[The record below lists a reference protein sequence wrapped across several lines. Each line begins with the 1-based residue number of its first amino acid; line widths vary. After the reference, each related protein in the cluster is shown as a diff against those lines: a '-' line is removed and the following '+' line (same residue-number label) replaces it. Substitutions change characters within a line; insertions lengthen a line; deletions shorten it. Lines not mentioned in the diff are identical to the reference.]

1 MVITGGGEGIMGA
14 AQRGAGRDNSFGL
27 NIRLPFEQEPN
38 IEIAGDRKLI
48 NFKYFFTRK
57 LCFIKESDAIV
68 LFPGGFG
75 THDEGFEAL
84 TLMQTGKSQP
94 KPLVFVDRPRGN
106 YWKTWWRFV
115 EDQLLDEALIS
126 KEDLALFKVT
136 DDVEEACA
144 EITQFY
150 SNYHSFRY
158 VKDAIVVRVKYPVT
172 DNLLRTLNARFSDI
186 CLNGGQFQ
194 RVRPAAR
201 RGERA
206 RVEGPAPHRL
216 PVQPHQFR
224 PAAVLDRRDQPA
236 LAVDRRSGSQATTIR
251 GRASR
256 LCQQTTSALAGSSGW
271 AESASLLSRRGLP
284 GDEPAVVDAADLPR
298 RNPQQEQ
305 HRHPPIHQRGPHDAI
320 GVPPPPAGDQSRTDK
335 REPPRAPQSPRE
347 RNVFHDRNLGEPAQR
362 LEHLPP
368 DENALVAVRQ
378 PQPARPAAG
387 HPRDEL
393 AQTTAANRCADQT
406 PRPPPRRR

>member
-1 MVITGGGEGIMGA
+1 MSSSNQDQTLIQQLIQQHGGFDSADLVEDIIETALRLIDDKANRLDMKVLTSTLKELRYASKIFAPFRGRRKVTVFGSARTKPELAEYQQAVAFGKAIVQHGFMVITGGGEGIMGA

-27 NIRLPFEQEPN
+27 NIRLPFEQDPN
-38 IEIAGDRKLI
+38 VEIAGDRKLI

-136 DDVEEACA
+136 DDVEEACD

-158 VKDAIVVRVKYPVT
+158 VKEATIVRVNHPVT
-172 DNLLRTLNARFSDI
+172 DNLLRALNTRFSDI
-186 CLNGGQFQ
+186 CLDGGKFS
-194 RVRPAAR
+194 AT
-201 RGERA
+201 
-206 RVEGPAPHRL
+206 APLPEEENEPELKDLHRIVFPFNRTNFGRL
-216 PVQPHQFR
+216 
-224 PAAVLDRRDQPA
+224 
-236 LAVDRRSGSQATTIR
+236 RSLI
-251 GRASR
+251 
-256 LCQQTTSALAGSSGW
+256 
-271 AESASLLSRRGLP
+271 
-284 GDEPAVVDAADLPR
+284 
-298 RNPQQEQ
+298 
-305 HRHPPIHQRGPHDAI
+305 DAI
-320 GVPPPPAGDQSRTDK
+320 
-335 REPPRAPQSPRE
+335 
-347 RNVFHDRNLGEPAQR
+347 NH
-362 LEHLPP
+362 H
-368 DENALVAVRQ
+368 
-378 PQPARPAAG
+378 
-387 HPRDEL
+387 
-393 AQTTAANRCADQT
+393 
-406 PRPPPRRR
+406 

>member
-1 MVITGGGEGIMGA
+1 MSQSNKDQSLIQQLIQQHAASYESGDLVEDIIETALRLIDDKADRLDMKVITSTLKELRYSSKVFAPFRGRRKVTIFGSARTKPDAAEYQQAVAFGKAIVERGFMVITGGGEGIMGA

-115 EDQLLDEALIS
+115 EDQLLDEALVS

-158 VKDAIVVRVKYPVT
+158 VKDATIVRVKNPVT
-172 DNLLRTLNARFSDI
+172 DNLLRTLNARFADI
-186 CLNGGQFQ
+186 CVNGGQF
-194 RVRPAAR
+194 
-201 RGERA
+201 
-206 RVEGPAPHRL
+206 
-216 PVQPHQFR
+216 
-224 PAAVLDRRDQPA
+224 
-236 LAVDRRSGSQATTIR
+236 
-251 GRASR
+251 RASPPLPEEENEPELKDLHRIVFPFNRTNFGR
-256 LCQQTTSALAGSSGW
+256 LR
-271 AESASLLSRRGLP
+271 SLI
-284 GDEPAVVDAADLPR
+284 DVI
-298 RNPQQEQ
+298 NQ
-305 HRHPPIHQRGPHDAI
+305 H
-320 GVPPPPAGDQSRTDK
+320 
-335 REPPRAPQSPRE
+335 
-347 RNVFHDRNLGEPAQR
+347 
-362 LEHLPP
+362 
-368 DENALVAVRQ
+368 
-378 PQPARPAAG
+378 
-387 HPRDEL
+387 
-393 AQTTAANRCADQT
+393 
-406 PRPPPRRR
+406 

>member
-1 MVITGGGEGIMGA
+1 MSQFNKDQSLIQQLIQQHGGGYESDDLVEDIIETALRLIDDKADRLDIKVITSALKELRYASKVFAPFRGRRKVTVFGSARTKPDAAEYQQAVEFGKAIVQRGFMVITGGGEGIMGA

-115 EDQLLDEALIS
+115 EDQLLDEALVS
-126 KEDLALFKVT
+126 KEDLALFKVV
-136 DDVEEACA
+136 DDVGEACA

-150 SNYHSFRY
+150 SNYQSCRY
-158 VKDAIVVRVKYPVT
+158 VKDALVVRVKYPVT

-186 CLNGGQFQ
+186 CLNGGQF
-194 RVRPAAR
+194 
-201 RGERA
+201 
-206 RVEGPAPHRL
+206 
-216 PVQPHQFR
+216 
-224 PAAVLDRRDQPA
+224 
-236 LAVDRRSGSQATTIR
+236 
-251 GRASR
+251 RASGPLPEEENEPELKDLHRIVFPFNRANFGR
-256 LCQQTTSALAGSSGW
+256 LR
-271 AESASLLSRRGLP
+271 SLI
-284 GDEPAVVDAADLPR
+284 DVI
-298 RNPQQEQ
+298 NQ
-305 HRHPPIHQRGPHDAI
+305 H
-320 GVPPPPAGDQSRTDK
+320 
-335 REPPRAPQSPRE
+335 
-347 RNVFHDRNLGEPAQR
+347 
-362 LEHLPP
+362 
-368 DENALVAVRQ
+368 
-378 PQPARPAAG
+378 
-387 HPRDEL
+387 
-393 AQTTAANRCADQT
+393 
-406 PRPPPRRR
+406 